1 MVFFIEFIGADMPL
15 FFIEQKCSIIFWRLI
30 MKKIGITTTVPI
42 EILLAAGYSVIDL
55 NNIFIMSEKY
65 VDYIE
70 KAERDGFPRSSCA
83 FKKGVYGAAMENDFT
98 EVIGVTEGDCS
109 NSKALEEVFRM
120 KGLKVYPFSYPST
133 HKLSDLK
140 LSLDR
145 FMNQFKVTLEEVEI
159 IRKRLNNIR
168 ALAEK
173 IDELTY
179 IDNKATALENHI
191 YQISC
196 SDFNGDLNKFERD
209 LKEKIIEIEK
219 REPIEK
225 KLRLAYIGTPP
236 MTLNIY
242 EFVENF
248 DARFV
253 YNEVQR
259 EFAFPRG
266 KKHNNIYEQYYD
278 YTYPYDIEFR
288 IEEIK
293 KQIKKRK
300 IDGIINYTQ
309 AFCYKQIE
317 HIIIK
322 EALDIPILNV
332 EGDKLNELDA
342 RTKLRIEAF
351 LDMLV
356 DMR

>member
-1 MVFFIEFIGADMPL
+1 
-15 FFIEQKCSIIFWRLI
+15 

-42 EILLAAGYSVIDL
+42 EILIAAGYKVVDL
-55 NNIFIMSEKY
+55 NNIFILSKQYGEFIERAEK
-65 VDYIE
+65 
-70 KAERDGFPRSSCA
+70 DGFPSSSCA
-83 FKKGVYGAAMENDFT
+83 FKKGVYGVSMENDFK
-98 EVIGVTEGDCS
+98 EIVGVTEGDCS

-120 KGLKVYPFSYPST
+120 KGIKVYPFAYPSN
-133 HKLSDLK
+133 HRLSDLK
-140 LSLDR
+140 NSLNN
-145 FMNQFKVTLEEVEI
+145 FMKLFGVSIDEVEAV
-159 IRKRLNNIR
+159 RKRLNKIR
-168 ALAEK
+168 YLAK
-173 IDELTY
+173 QIDELTY

-196 SDFNGDLNKFERD
+196 SDFNGDEHTFENE
-209 LKEKIIEIEK
+209 LTEKIKVIK
-219 REPIEK
+219 GRKPIEK

-242 EFVENF
+242 EFVEKFN
-248 DARFV
+248 ARIV

-259 EFAFPRG
+259 EFSFPRG
-266 KKHNNIYEQYYD
+266 LDCTDIYQQYYD

-288 IEEIK
+288 IKEIQ
-293 KQIKKRK
+293 KQIKERK

-309 AFCYKQIE
+309 SFCYRQIE

-322 EALDIPILNV
+322 ESLDIPVLNV
-332 EGDKLNELDA
+332 EGDKLNKLDA

-351 LDMLV
+351 LDMLI